1 MCDHFFLLVCCIIQF
16 ILVCFVFFII
26 MFSLFLFL
34 KLSEKDDMKRKFC
47 PVGKLLPGVYVAIMD
62 DDLKPLPV
70 ALPGEVNSAC
80 KKVVSDSPGL
90 GDFADYWTSEFCS

>member
-1 MCDHFFLLVCCIIQF
+1 MFEYFFIGFSALYSLCLYMLC
-16 ILVCFVFFII
+16 FFII

-80 KKVVSDSPGL
+80 IKAVSYIAQG
-90 GDFADYWTSEFCS
+90 

>member
-1 MCDHFFLLVCCIIQF
+1 
-16 ILVCFVFFII
+16 

-80 KKVVSDSPGL
+80 KKAVSIYSPGL
-90 GDFADYWTSEFCS
+90 VDFADYWTSEFSS

>member
-1 MCDHFFLLVCCIIQF
+1 MFEYFFIGFSALYSLCLYMLC
-16 ILVCFVFFII
+16 FFII

-80 KKVVSDSPGL
+80 KKVVSYIAQG
-90 GDFADYWTSEFCS
+90 

>member
-1 MCDHFFLLVCCIIQF
+1 
-16 ILVCFVFFII
+16 
-26 MFSLFLFL
+26 MFSLYFFL

-70 ALPGEVNSAC
+70 ALSGEVNSAC
-80 KKVVSDSPGL
+80 KK
-90 GDFADYWTSEFCS
+90 

>member
-1 MCDHFFLLVCCIIQF
+1 MLC
-16 ILVCFVFFII
+16 FFII
-26 MFSLFLFL
+26 MFSFFLFL

-70 ALPGEVNSAC
+70 ALPGEVNLAC

-90 GDFADYWTSEFCS
+90 VDIADYWTSEFCS